1 MSDLKIFPWA
11 VRPCF
16 MSIPLDILQHILSWA
31 SPCDLQA
38 LRLVCRTLQ
47 NYIDFD
53 CSMANILFPV
63 PAPTLHAW
71 FKLSM
76 LPALLFGGGKCM
88 MSCEFS
94 ALQRIPPTPKR
105 HHLCRTLPRN
115 ALPGL
120 EHRNTLPV
128 PLPYLEGSSELHLY
142 APAQVSAAW
151 SRFAE
156 QYKESNVVAMP
167 QLPRGTA
174 GQASQLVDPTLEHW
188 MATAELLCAGARQY
202 RIAKEDVD
210 AENET
215 ILRRLAQEL
224 GRPVKQVVASPTLA
238 RWVNIFS
245 RDLQAF
251 PHQGMSRA
259 EAAFDGPNRP
269 LDSVEI
275 NPGRSYRRTRAAGV
289 HEWFGHSLHLL
300 STPKRARAPL
310 LLGGPPATHCELV
323 RTNSTLRSAPHSVC
337 FASHP
342 EQVAEP
348 ITDRFQRCRLCPT
361 KKTKS
366 YDRPSM
372 LKHISALLVLLLH
385 LLFLDSH
392 TSPAIFRIECPR
404 WPP

>member
-11 VRPCF
+11 ARPCF

-53 CSMANILFPV
+53 CSMGVWRAALRNILFPV

-88 MSCEFS
+88 DCRRFTSTIPYSFALGIRFCSMACEFS
-94 ALQRIPPTPKR
+94 ALQRIPPTPKKAPS
-105 HHLCRTLPRN
+105 LPN

-167 QLPRGTA
+167 QVTPA
-174 GQASQLVDPTLEHW
+174 PQLVDPTLEHW

-202 RIAKEDVD
+202 RIAREDVD
-210 AENET
+210 AQNET
-215 ILRRLAQEL
+215 ILLRLAQEL
-224 GRPVKQVVASPTLA
+224 GHPVKQLVSSPTLA
-238 RWVNIFS
+238 RWVNIFA
-245 RDLQAF
+245 RDLQVF
-251 PHQGMSRA
+251 PRQAWKPIRDDVLSELKQRTSTNGSGIVCTFCPPPSGH
-259 EAAFDGPNRP
+259 P
-269 LDSVEI
+269 
-275 NPGRSYRRTRAAGV
+275 RRFS
-289 HEWFGHSLHLL
+289 HEGLQRHITS
-300 STPKRARAPL
+300 
-310 LLGGPPATHCELV
+310 C
-323 RTNSTLRSAPHSVC
+323 
-337 FASHP
+337 HP

-372 LKHISALLVLLLH
+372 LKHISALH
-385 LLFLDSH
+385 FSN
-392 TSPAIFRIECPR
+392 
-404 WPP
+404 